1 MIKYF
6 SMALVTLVMSGASV
20 ADVTINGFASI
31 NAGATTDSD
40 DSLYGYDDDFDMKN
54 ESLFAIQLQSD
65 LGDNLSVTGQLL
77 GRGADDFDVD
87 FEWAFLTYEFNDQT
101 SISAGRLRTPFF
113 KYSDFLDVG
122 YAYDWIRPPQS
133 VYGLGF
139 DNIEGV
145 TVYRTGR
152 LASFDSSLQFVYGNY
167 DSETR
172 FSGTDIQANI
182 DSITGASWELS
193 KGALSGRVAYLIGE
207 TTFQTDPVELAPG
220 FTLGNLYAGLNQ
232 AGLSALVSGLDIQ
245 QEDSSFLGLGLT
257 YDSANWIVVS
267 EFTRVEVE
275 NSFIAEQD
283 SYYLSVGRRIGSL
296 TPYASY
302 ERDENTAQSGVY
314 AGYQPVL
321 PAQLFVPVRSLVDSQ
336 QADSETWNVGF
347 RYDFHPSAA
356 FKAQFTD
363 QHNQLTG
370 NHRSLLSVG
379 VNLVF

>member
-1 MIKYF
+1 MVKYL
-6 SMALVTLVMSGASV
+6 SVALITFGMSGVSF

-31 NAGATTDSD
+31 NAGATTDSG
-40 DSLYGYDDDFDMKN
+40 DSLYGYDDSFNMKN

-77 GRGADDFDVD
+77 GRGVDDFDVG

-113 KYSDFLDVG
+113 QYSDFLDVG
-122 YAYDWIRPPQS
+122 YAYDWLRPPQS

-145 TVYRTGR
+145 TLYRTGQVGG
-152 LASFDSSLQFVYGNY
+152 LDSSVQLVFGNY
-167 DSETR
+167 DSETQ
-172 FSGTDIQANI
+172 FSGSTIDAKI

-193 KGALSGRVAYLIGE
+193 NGSLSGRVAYLIAE
-207 TTFQTDPVELAPG
+207 ATFQTDPVELAPG

-232 AGLSALVSGLDIQ
+232 VGLSALVAGLDIQ
-245 QEDSSFLGLGLT
+245 EEDSSFLGFGLT

-296 TPYASY
+296 TPYVSY
-302 ERDENTAQSGVY
+302 EIDDNTAKSDVY
-314 AGYQPVL
+314 AGYQSVL
-321 PAQLFVPVRSLVDSQ
+321 PAQLFVPVRALVDSQ
-336 QADSETWNVGF
+336 EADNETWNVGF

-356 FKAQFTD
+356 LKAQYTD

-370 NHRSLLSVG
+370 NNRSLLSVG
-379 VNLVF
+379 VDLVF